1 MPLMSL
7 LLPLVAQVGPASALP
22 STANPYASSLP
33 IEIIEKKDA
42 EAARRAREAQVV
54 RLPTSGAGG
63 GANGGAGSGCMNAV
77 EANPQRSA
85 ELAQAALGNAI
96 GRELVRAGL
105 CLGAALSALDRWDE
119 ARSAFVAA
127 RDAADVADHSSRARL
142 GAMAGNAALASGQ
155 PGQAIALLGPAA
167 TEAKI
172 IGDAELTAS
181 IALDRARALVGV
193 KQTGEAAAALAE
205 REVLAGDD
213 PDAAKLPAEHL
224 FDPVCRFHRGHGAVE
239 VEQQHGVGAG
249 RLEQVLPLVQRGQAE
264 GGRVWLEQAD
274 GMGIERR
281 DDGGPAEF
289 AGPADGR
296 AHHGLVALVEPVEV
310 AERQNGAAHRFGNGF
325 AVVETNHVRSGL

>member
-96 GRELVRAGL
+96 GRERVRAGL

-205 REVLAGDD
+205 ARAAQPGNAQAWLLSATLSRREDKLAQAQAQIEKAATLAPQDPEIGLEAGVIAMLSGNEEAARRSWQSVLAAGAGS
-213 PDAAKLPAEHL
+213 DAAATAKQYLSQLGP
-224 FDPVCRFHRGHGAVE
+224 DTTTKAV
-239 VEQQHGVGAG
+239 
-249 RLEQVLPLVQRGQAE
+249 P
-264 GGRVWLEQAD
+264 
-274 GMGIERR
+274 
-281 DDGGPAEF
+281 
-289 AGPADGR
+289 
-296 AHHGLVALVEPVEV
+296 
-310 AERQNGAAHRFGNGF
+310 
-325 AVVETNHVRSGL
+325 